1 MNLTPEY
8 YAVLLPF
15 LAGPQTSDDPP
26 AVYRDLEACGWI
38 EAVGLGTSTHSGV
51 TQLYDNC
58 WAITPQGRMALQTF
72 KYTVDHDA
80 KEEKQNR
87 TANNLAKVN
96 IVVSLVS
103 FIAGLL
109 VDHYLGI
116 ISLVSTLLQK

>member
-8 YAVLLPF
+8 YAALLPF

-38 EAVGLGTSTHSGV
+38 EAVGLGTSTHSGA

-58 WAITPQGRMALQTF
+58 WAITPQGRMALQAF

-80 KEEKQNR
+80 KEERQNR
-87 TANNLAKVN
+87 ITNNLATINIAVN
-96 IVVSLVS
+96 
-103 FIAGLL
+103 FICFAAGLFA
-109 VDHYLGI
+109 DHYLGI
-116 ISLVSTLLQK
+116 INRLMALFH